1 MPVDSGAGLG
11 DGFGH
16 TGSSAS
22 AVPRRARARGA
33 MITSTKDD
41 SAHVDTSER
50 TKCAGPAWAFGRC
63 AQRRGFGS
71 LGFML
76 SCVHAAHLAPRLAR
90 CSRFSV
96 VGLTKENHGGAR
108 ALAPLARH
116 RAATNTVSHGMPFR
130 TDAMSLGITVS
141 HGCAGLCVP
150 VNRRFRWAL
159 LVVPPALSGPSVSLT
174 SRAPQYTHPLRA
186 GHSDLDT
193 KSSSRPVTTTTSSE
207 GQAGT
212 ASQ

>member
-1 MPVDSGAGLG
+1 M
-11 DGFGH
+11 
-16 TGSSAS
+16 
-22 AVPRRARARGA
+22 RRA
-33 MITSTKDD
+33 
-41 SAHVDTSER
+41 
-50 TKCAGPAWAFGRC
+50 C
-63 AQRRGFGS
+63 
-71 LGFML
+71 LGFRAVCTTARVWIPWL
-76 SCVHAAHLAPRLAR
+76 HAQLRAR
-90 CSRFSV
+90 CSFGASTGAV
-96 VGLTKENHGGAR
+96 LTVLSCRADQGESRRCACTCTTPPCCDQYRVAR
-108 ALAPLARH
+108 
-116 RAATNTVSHGMPFR
+116 
-130 TDAMSLGITVS
+130 DAMSLGITVS